1 MYVLVSIELLLE
13 GFLGLLLLLDYPS
26 LGPLD
31 VQLLLFLRQRSFCL
45 YFEDLVLLM
54 IHYRN
59 LVDCYPLILSVIEYC
74 LFDLSLDYPLVVV
87 ELLLLKQA
95 VLFVEVL
102 LELDFRS

>member
-13 GFLGLLLLLDYPS
+13 RFLGLLLLDYPS

-45 YFEDLVLLM
+45 YLEDLVLLM

-87 ELLLLKQA
+87 ELLLQKLA

>member
-1 MYVLVSIELLLE
+1 M
-13 GFLGLLLLLDYPS
+13 
-26 LGPLD
+26 
-31 VQLLLFLRQRSFCL
+31 QLLLFLRQRSFCL
-45 YFEDLVLLM
+45 YLEDLVLLM

-87 ELLLLKQA
+87 ELLLLKHA

-102 LELDFRS
+102 LELDFRSWF